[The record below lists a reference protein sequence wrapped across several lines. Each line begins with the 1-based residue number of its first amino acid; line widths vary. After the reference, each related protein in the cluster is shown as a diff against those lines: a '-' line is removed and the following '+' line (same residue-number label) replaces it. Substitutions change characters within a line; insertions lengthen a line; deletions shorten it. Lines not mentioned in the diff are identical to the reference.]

1 MTFRDYGETN
11 FKKLIADLTY
21 RMDAVEVLAR
31 EGASTGLLTGGV
43 ISINAGDNTKID
55 ITAGTGRIINASDP
69 ANITDTLVEWT
80 AKTAVTITNIATQLV
95 TFLALDVNGDVVEH
109 PEFPE
114 NGTLRSE
121 IVIGSAVHSNLVNI
135 NNVSQLTA
143 APLPAR
149 PNNNGPQ
156 RRTKGGKSRRPH
168 CKRRPRRKSK
178 PRGHGR

>member
-143 APLPAR
+143 AR
-149 PNNNGPQ
+149 P
-156 RRTKGGKSRRPH
+156 S
-168 CKRRPRRKSK
+168 S
-178 PRGHGR
+178 